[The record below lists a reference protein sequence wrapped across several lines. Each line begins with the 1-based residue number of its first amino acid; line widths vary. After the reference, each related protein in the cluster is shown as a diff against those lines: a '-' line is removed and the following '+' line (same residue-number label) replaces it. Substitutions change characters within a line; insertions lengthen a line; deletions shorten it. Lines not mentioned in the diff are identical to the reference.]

1 LRAYCLI
8 RREPHYRRDSFEK
21 GLKAAGYQVTD
32 QPPQRGQA
40 GDVLVIWNRYAHWEQ
55 MADRFER
62 EGGTVIVAENG
73 YIDPGR
79 HTDRRWYALAI
90 GGHNGQGKWPREEN
104 ELGLTRWEA
113 IAPRLG
119 VTLAPWR
126 EHGEHVL
133 VCPNRDFGRA
143 GHIMPANWAQRTV
156 DELRKYTKRPIRVRA
171 HPGNN
176 KPERE
181 LAEDLRGCWAMVIW
195 YTSAGVQALL
205 AGIPVISLAPA
216 WICKDAALDDLA
228 GVEDLFG
235 PWMNM
240 GMEATRLRAFQRL
253 AWAQFHIDEI
263 ATGEPFL
270 LMGNGERGTENGER
284 RTGLPNPQSPIP
296 NPGF

>member
-1 LRAYCLI
+1 MRAYCLI
-8 RREPHYRRDSFEK
+8 RREPHYRREAFEL

-79 HTDRRWYALAI
+79 HTDRRWYALAV
-90 GGHNGQGKWPREEN
+90 GGHNGQGKWPD
-104 ELGLTRWEA
+104 LGPERWKA

-181 LAEDLRGCWAMVIW
+181 LAEDLRDCWAMVIW

-205 AGIPVISLAPA
+205 SGIPVICTAPA
-216 WICKDAALDDLA
+216 WICKQAAASRLD
-228 GVEDLFG
+228 GVEQLGRFTFPDSRF
-235 PWMNM
+235 
-240 GMEATRLRAFQRL
+240 TAFRRL
-253 AWAQFHIDEI
+253 ASAQWHVDEI
-263 ATGEPFL
+263 QTGEPFRHL
-270 LMGNGERGTENGER
+270 LNA
-284 RTGLPNPQSPIP
+284 
-296 NPGF
+296 